1 MVKLWYIYSEKY
13 YAANENNAAVV
24 HLLTQKNLDIFQSGE
39 EKILFMQICTQK
51 KNIWNDLY

>member
-24 HLLTQKNLDIFQSGE
+24 HLLTQKDLHIFQSGE
-39 EKILFMQICTQK
+39 EKYYSCKYVHRK

>member
-51 KNIWNDLY
+51 KKHLE